1 MANYK
6 KNWTLQKFITM
17 KNLLLFLLFPAFVF
31 CQTTIKNEDIY
42 AAAGNEYE
50 ELLTNTTNDGFA
62 INHFLHRMNFTPDG
76 ELIKNGQNYKQKYI
90 QQIVSGNAKPS
101 VILVTYFNKKL
112 KELEY
117 PITQKV
123 EITGDTQSII
133 TFYVN
138 FWSRAIN
145 FKDTKQGETVTTRF
159 LTDVASL
166 SVGTNGQSKIVVTTS
181 KDYYK

>member
-1 MANYK
+1 MYK
-6 KNWTLQKFITM
+6 RQ
-17 KNLLLFLLFPAFVF
+17 
-31 CQTTIKNEDIY
+31 
-42 AAAGNEYE
+42 
-50 ELLTNTTNDGFA
+50 
-62 INHFLHRMNFTPDG
+62 
-76 ELIKNGQNYKQKYI
+76 
-90 QQIVSGNAKPS
+90 VSGNAKPS

-145 FKDTKQGETVTTRF
+145 FKDTKPGETVTTRF

-181 KDYYK
+181 KAVSYTHLDVYKRQTLFCL